1 MQPNLQHADP
11 SADPHDAIAAQLR
24 NLAPRV
30 MEDSA
35 QLSIAPSVSPEI
47 AREPEFHTAPLND
60 NIGDLLDS
68 SHPARSGRRLFMTTV
83 CAGMLVAAAWYVY
96 GDTAKQQIS
105 HLIPQLRPAALVPQT
120 ASVESQDA
128 ANQASTPELKAEPAI
143 APNAVGTADANTAPA
158 VPETGSVPGQAQLPP
173 EIAQSIES
181 MKQEIASLRQTVEQ
195 LQTSQQ
201 QLGRDIAKI
210 NEQEA
215 RRAAS
220 AKNTKSAP
228 KRQAQPERA
237 LAAPVVIPRQA
248 APYPPPSQPQAYPR
262 APAQRDTYA
271 APAAPA
277 QLPPQPGDTSV
288 PRPPMPLR

>member
-24 NLAPRV
+24 GLAPRV
-30 MEDSA
+30 MEESA
-35 QLSIAPSVSPEI
+35 QLSIAPAVSPEL
-47 AREPEFHTAPLND
+47 AREPEFQTAPLND

-68 SHPARSGRRLFMTTV
+68 PHLARSRRRLFMTTV
-83 CAGMLVAAAWYVY
+83 CAGMLIAAVWLVY

-105 HLIPQLRPAALVPQT
+105 QLIPQLRPAALVPQT
-120 ASVESQDA
+120 ASVESQDSA
-128 ANQASTPELKAEPAI
+128 GQASPSEPKAEAAT
-143 APNAVGTADANTAPA
+143 APNASTRDANTAPS
-158 VPETGSVPGQAQLPP
+158 VPEATSVPGQAQLPP

-195 LQTSQQ
+195 LQTGQQ
-201 QLGRDIAKI
+201 QLGRDVAKI

-220 AKNTKSAP
+220 AKGTKPAP
-228 KRQAQPERA
+228 KRQAQPQRA
-237 LAAPVVIPRQA
+237 LAAPVVIPRPA
-248 APYPPPSQPQAYPR
+248 APYPPSQTQAYPH

-277 QLPPQPGDTSV
+277 QLPPQPGDASV

>member
-1 MQPNLQHADP
+1 
-11 SADPHDAIAAQLR
+11 
-24 NLAPRV
+24 
-30 MEDSA
+30 MEESA
-35 QLSIAPSVSPEI
+35 QLSIAPAVSPEL
-47 AREPEFHTAPLND
+47 AREPEFQTAPLND

-68 SHPARSGRRLFMTTV
+68 PHPARSRRRLFTTTV
-83 CAGMLVAAAWYVY
+83 CAGMLIAAVWLVY

-105 HLIPQLRPAALVPQT
+105 QLIPQLRPAALVPQT
-120 ASVESQDA
+120 ASVESQDSA
-128 ANQASTPELKAEPAI
+128 GEASPPEPKAEAAT
-143 APNAVGTADANTAPA
+143 APNASTADANTAPS
-158 VPETGSVPGQAQLPP
+158 VPEAGSVSGQAQLPS

-195 LQTSQQ
+195 LQTGQQ
-201 QLGRDIAKI
+201 QLGRDVAKI

-220 AKNTKSAP
+220 AKGTKSGP
-228 KRQAQPERA
+228 KRQAQPQRA
-237 LAAPVVIPRQA
+237 LAAPAVIPRSA
-248 APYPPPSQPQAYPR
+248 APYPPPSQTQVYPR